1 MTKRVIALAILLSL
15 ALVTGCTEAVGP
27 ASQGSPSAPEIV
39 RKAEL
44 ASDWQM
50 SQMRLDLDSGEELSI
65 LLRLTA
71 GDEVDGYF
79 YLERGESIA
88 FEVQGNSLVYRSRTE
103 QPTVSVEVASD
114 RFSFTAEQ
122 GQGNTYTLTFSNPS
136 GDGGALKAVVFVEL
150 IYPVTGSVYIPIE
163 VE

>member
-1 MTKRVIALAILLSL
+1 MTKRAIVLAILLSL
-15 ALVTGCTEAVGP
+15 LLVTGCTEAIGP
-27 ASQGSPSAPEIV
+27 AGQGSPAAPEII

-50 SQMRLDLDSGEELSI
+50 SQMRVDLDSGEELSI
-65 LLRLTA
+65 LLRLA
-71 GDEVDGYF
+71 NGDEIDGYF
-79 YLERGESIA
+79 YLERGERIT
-88 FEVQGNSLVYRSRTE
+88 FEIQGNSLVYRSRTE

-114 RFSFTAEQ
+114 RFSFIAEQ

-136 GDGGALKAVVFVEL
+136 GDDGSPRATVFMEL
-150 IYPVTGSVYIPIE
+150 IYPVTASVYVPIE